1 MGNALERRP
10 VPLLKS
16 CLNTMER
23 RSYCWSVS
31 YRQNAL
37 DCTIL
42 QSQSQHFLGMIHRT
56 SANVLPVLGPRH
68 QFPLGSPAFPTKRP
82 LISALFSDRVGQCCG
97 RRCDGTGKLKS
108 RTKTTQRKHAHFG
121 LVPVITHSPLSC
133 HARTEHSA
141 WRQLMVAEISSKSI
155 PTSIASA
162 TTSAA
167 ILSTAVSQTS
177 FISVLGSP
185 VIAYSFGA

>member
-1 MGNALERRP
+1 
-10 VPLLKS
+10 LLKCFIS
-16 CLNTMER
+16 TKCARLHDF
-23 RSYCWSVS
+23 
-31 YRQNAL
+31 AI
-37 DCTIL
+37 TI
-42 QSQSQHFLGMIHRT
+42 STFFWGRYPRT

-68 QFPLGSPAFPTKRP
+68 QFPLGSPAFPTRRP

-97 RRCDGTGKLKS
+97 RRCDGTGKQKS